1 MPSTRDQVHD
11 VIRNVLLRPDLR
23 LTDATT
29 AADVEGWDSLA
40 HISILFSL
48 ESAFG
53 IRFADTEMGS
63 IQDVG
68 ELVRLVETKTGT

>member
-1 MPSTRDQVHD
+1 VTSTADRVHD
-11 VIRNVLLRPDLR
+11 VIRDVLLQPDLE
-23 LTDATT
+23 LTDTTT
-29 AADVEGWDSLA
+29 AGDVDGWDSLA

-63 IQDVG
+63 IQNVG
-68 ELVRLVETKTGT
+68 ELVTLIDAKSAT

>member
-1 MPSTRDQVHD
+1 MPSTQDQVHD
-11 VIRNVLLRPDLR
+11 VIRDVLLQPDLQ
-23 LTDATT
+23 LTDTTT
-29 AADVEGWDSLA
+29 AGDVEGWDSLA

-63 IQDVG
+63 IQNVG
-68 ELVRLVETKTGT
+68 ELVRLIEAKTSA

>member
-1 MPSTRDQVHD
+1 MTSTADRVHD
-11 VIRNVLLRPDLR
+11 VIRDVLLQPDLE
-23 LTDATT
+23 LTDTTT
-29 AADVEGWDSLA
+29 AGDVDGWDSLA

-63 IQDVG
+63 IQNVG
-68 ELVRLVETKTGT
+68 ELVTLIDAKSAT